1 MLKHRLLFGI
11 LMTIFFIAIVLFDGY
26 LDGSLNSSP
35 KDDKPIQATLLCL
48 LVALVIGPAMLELA
62 RLAVQKQIKLLL
74 PVSLPAS
81 VVLATAHY
89 WLQFTKTT
97 ATTLLFILAAALL
110 AGFGFQ
116 YLRYGLSNVLTNCGA
131 SAFSVL
137 YLGILPYFLPAIRID
152 FGPWHVLM
160 FVFVV
165 KSADI
170 GAYTAGRLF
179 GRHKFSPNISP
190 GKTWEG
196 MAGAVIAA
204 IIVAVLFA
212 AFFDIM
218 SPALAAAFGLL
229 FAFIGQLGDLS
240 ESMIKRDVQQKDS
253 ANTVPGFGG
262 ILDIID
268 SLLLAAPCAYL
279 FFLLL
284 N

>member
-1 MLKHRLLFGI
+1 
-11 LMTIFFIAIVLFDGY
+11 
-26 LDGSLNSSP
+26 
-35 KDDKPIQATLLCL
+35 
-48 LVALVIGPAMLELA
+48 
-62 RLAVQKQIKLLL
+62 
-74 PVSLPAS
+74 
-81 VVLATAHY
+81 
-89 WLQFTKTT
+89 
-97 ATTLLFILAAALL
+97 
-110 AGFGFQ
+110 
-116 YLRYGLSNVLTNCGA
+116 
-131 SAFSVL
+131 
-137 YLGILPYFLPAIRID
+137 
-152 FGPWHVLM
+152 M